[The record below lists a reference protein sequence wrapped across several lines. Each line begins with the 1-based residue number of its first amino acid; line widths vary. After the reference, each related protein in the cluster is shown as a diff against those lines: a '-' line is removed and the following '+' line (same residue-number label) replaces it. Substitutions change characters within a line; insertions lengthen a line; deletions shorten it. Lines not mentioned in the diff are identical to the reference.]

1 MDRGYVGAG
10 FNPPGATDADHEVIV
25 ENVAGANG
33 SIGTGRVVRAAPDG
47 YTLFVGL
54 WNTHVANGAMYALQY
69 DVQKDFESV
78 AVLSNNPLLI
88 VAKRAVPAMT

>member
-1 MDRGYVGAG
+1 MSWMDRGYVGAG

-47 YTLFVGL
+47 YSGSE
-54 WNTHVANGAMYALQY
+54 A
-69 DVQKDFESV
+69 
-78 AVLSNNPLLI
+78 
-88 VAKRAVPAMT
+88 